1 MQIYRKGSPWH
12 LIFRMKGSA
21 LPRAMIPGLVSAILS
36 LLIDRCVPEAYVDKI
51 LEHPYPFQPFAY
63 VAAFVLVFR
72 TNVAYNRYWEMS
84 TQVTLMG
91 SKWGDAAVEAL
102 TFDEL
107 PRGKTPEER
116 GKKLASRRLFQALM
130 VRRFSLMHGLALQY
144 LRRDDQLDNLCRVAV
159 ASPTCVPM
167 GLGTFGGIEGP
178 VSRSD
183 ASWQLIEVLG
193 GLCDWERSR
202 LVAAHDRV
210 GYVFSNIVHLSNQ
223 RRADGNLGVDAPV
236 LSRYYQLIS
245 DGMLGF
251 RQARKIEDLPFPW
264 PYTQA
269 VSAFLGVFTIFFPLL
284 LAKFANG
291 DVSTLWVGPT
301 ISFLTVTAYTVLHK
315 VARALEDPFVHP
327 PNDLPAN
334 ALQAAVSTPR
344 HTRENTRAHAP
355 VVPPARRS
363 PLGARRAQFNSRL
376 LTTWD
381 ALRRPEDLVTPEA
394 SGEASSP
401 CPLPHADDLASAPA
415 FSQDGVVE
423 NEAVLWEEYAY
434 LEPEEVRRTTRDFA
448 LEWRSAGSG
457 RIASAHHNPVSTPR
471 LVQKSTPGS
480 RMLRRQMTAPIVRRH
495 TSSPADCTLL
505 PRSARS
511 DSNER
516 GAPVVPPFAIPSDG
530 AELS

>member
-12 LIFRMKGSA
+12 LIFSMKGSA

-36 LLIDRCVPEAYVDKI
+36 LLIDRCVPEEYVDKI

-144 LRRDDQLDNLCRVAV
+144 LRRDDQLDNLHRVTV

-167 GLGTFGGIEGP
+167 GLGTFGGIDGP
-178 VSRSD
+178 MSRSD
-183 ASWQLIEVLG
+183 AAWQLIEILG
-193 GLCDWERSR
+193 GVCDWERSR

-269 VSAFLGVFTIFFPLL
+269 VAAFLGVFTIFFPLL

-334 ALQAAVSTPR
+334 ALQAA
-344 HTRENTRAHAP
+344 
-355 VVPPARRS
+355 
-363 PLGARRAQFNSRL
+363 FNSRL

-381 ALRRPEDLVTPEA
+381 ALRRPEDAVTPEA
-394 SGEASSP
+394 FGEASSP
-401 CPLPHADDLASAPA
+401 CPLPRADDLASAPA
-415 FSQDGVVE
+415 FSQDGVVD
-423 NEAVLWEEYAY
+423 NESALWEEYAY
-434 LEPEEVRRTTRDFA
+434 LEPEEVRRITRDFA
-448 LEWRSAGSG
+448 MEWRSAGSG
-457 RIASAHHNPVSTPR
+457 RVASAHHNPVSTPR
-471 LVQKSTPGS
+471 LVEKSTPGS
-480 RMLRRQMTAPIVRRH
+480 RTLKRQMTAAPVIRRY
-495 TSSPADCTLL
+495 TSSPADCNLL

-516 GAPVVPPFAIPSDG
+516 GAPAVPPFAIPSVT
-530 AELS
+530 ELS